1 MKYSLLIIIIVH
13 RFSSIQS
20 TIWQFGSRT
29 HWQCEEMTVPFGP
42 PAYGI
47 LFTSLLSGGG
57 GGTAALSLVHIN
69 SCLLLASSADI
80 AERRC

>member
-57 GGTAALSLVHIN
+57 GGGDGSLIISTHK
-69 SCLLLASSADI
+69 LLPPPGLLCRY
-80 AERRC
+80 RRA